1 MAEFK
6 LGRLRFVWKD
16 VWTNSTTYV
25 KDDIVRYGGKAYVCV
40 LGHTADA
47 DATGGFETD
56 LTAGKWELMND
67 GQSWGDAWTSA
78 TFYKVNDIVNYGGR
92 SYIANTS
99 HTSAATAALGLED
112 DFSKWDLFN
121 DGIAFKGTW
130 ATGTRYKLN
139 DMVSYGGQVYICN
152 THHTSTPTFDTVKF
166 TMFATGLQF
175 EGSFD
180 IGATYQPGDVV
191 SYGANTYVAS
201 VTTTGNLPTDT
212 NYFTTITQ
220 GVVYKGLY
228 NGATLYKKGDIVTYG
243 ASAYVAKNDT
253 TGNLPSDT
261 DNWETMVSGLQSL
274 GAYNGATS
282 YVKGDIVQYGGYSYV
297 AKGNTTGN
305 LPTVT
310 ANWDLLTKGY
320 TYIGVYSGAT
330 AYKPGELVS
339 YGGSIYAAKVN
350 TTGTAPSN
358 ATNWD
363 LFTQGFSFAGDYA
376 GGTTYK
382 VGEVVKYGAKLYIA
396 TAEGSGNLPTN
407 ASFFTL
413 YVDGVRLAPNPTYS
427 NGTAYLAGD
436 IVRYGARSYICI
448 LAHTSNNGGG
458 IEPPNATYWSL
469 LAAGMYW
476 KGTYSAGTE
485 YELDDTVE
493 YLGSTFISISAN
505 NTGNTPSSSPLKW
518 NLVAQTGDVTP
529 IMTTAG
535 DLIRKGTGGSVERI
549 PVGTSGQML
558 VVNGAG
564 LPAWEDNNVTGKVYY
579 VTPEGNNS
587 NDGKSVNRAFATIK
601 YACSTV
607 TGPATIYVK
616 SGTYTESLPIT
627 IPANVALVGDS
638 LRTTVV
644 QPAVGDEGKKMFLMS
659 DGTLLQKFA
668 MTGLNGF
675 NIGTPGDIDTSS
687 GGGVYVSLNPA
698 SPILNKSPYVLECS
712 SFSTGGIGA
721 VIDGSLHAS
730 GYKSIVFHSYTCSN
744 EGGVGIWCSNNGKAE
759 VVSCF
764 TYFCHYGYAAST
776 GGQIR
781 SLNGNSS
788 YGTYGAIAGGYD
800 STETPITGSLYGTM
814 ISYQSQTGVFNTGET
829 LTSPTGNA
837 TILSSQPSTGVLYVK
852 VNSGTFTDGQTIT
865 GTASAVQATIKS
877 GGVTGQKG
885 FILVVSGLTA
895 EPVPGASLNI
905 ASAGGT
911 YVIQSVDYT
920 AAATGYKPAGFAVI
934 VLTTEK
940 TLPSAE
946 STGVTVRTK
955 YSKIRLTGHDFLAI
969 GSGGKAT
976 SYPVQTQATLQVNEI
991 VENLPGRVFYVSTDQ
1006 DGNFRVGD
1014 FFKVDQATGRATLN
1028 ANAFDLSGL
1037 TSLRLGSIG
1046 AQIGE
1051 QINEFSSDGTL
1062 SGNSNIAVP
1071 TEQAVKTY
1079 VDTSINSL
1087 SVAFSIA
1094 LA

>member
-6 LGRLRFVWKD
+6 LGRLRFVWKN

-25 KDDIVRYGGKAYVCV
+25 KDDIVRYGGKSYVCI
-40 LGHTADA
+40 LGHTADS

-56 LTAGKWELMND
+56 LAANKWQLMND
-67 GQSWGDAWTSA
+67 GQSWGDAWATG
-78 TFYKVNDIVNYGGR
+78 TFYKVNDVVNYGGR
-92 SYIANTS
+92 SYIVNES
-99 HTSAATAALGLED
+99 HTSAATTALGLEA

-130 ATGTRYKLN
+130 ASTTRYKLN

-152 THHTSTPTFDTVKF
+152 TYHTSTSTFDTVKF

-175 EGSFD
+175 EGSYD
-180 IGATYQPGDVV
+180 NGTTYQPGDVV

-201 VTTTGNLPTDT
+201 VTTVGNLPTDT
-212 NYFTTITQ
+212 NYFTVITQ
-220 GVVYKGLY
+220 GVVYKGIY
-228 NGATLYKKGDIVTYG
+228 GGATAYKKGDIVTYG
-243 ASAYVAKNDT
+243 ASAYVAKQDT
-253 TGNLPSDT
+253 VGNLPSNAT
-261 DNWETMVSGLQSL
+261 NWDTMVSGLQSL
-274 GAYNGATS
+274 GAYSGATA

-297 AKGNTTGN
+297 AKNNTTGN

-310 ANWDLLTKGY
+310 ANWDVLTKGY
-320 TYIGVYSGAT
+320 TFIGVYSGVT

-413 YVDGVRLAPNPTYS
+413 YVDGVRLAPNPTYT
-427 NGTAYLAGD
+427 NGVAYLAGD

-448 LAHTSNNGGG
+448 LGHTSNNGGG

-469 LAAGMYW
+469 LAAGMFW

-493 YLGSTFISISAN
+493 YLGSTWISVSAN
-505 NTGNTPSSSPLKW
+505 NIGQTPSSSPTKW

-529 IMTTAG
+529 VLTTAG
-535 DLIRKGTGGSVERI
+535 DLLRKGTGGSVERI
-549 PVGTSGQML
+549 PVGTGGQIL
-558 VVNGAG
+558 AVNGAG
-564 LPAWEDNNVTGKVYY
+564 LPAWENNNVTGQVYY
-579 VTPEGNNS
+579 VTPEGNNG
-587 NDGKSVNRAFATIK
+587 NDGKSINRAFATIK
-601 YACSTV
+601 YACTTV
-607 TGPATIYVK
+607 TGPATIFVK
-616 SGTYTESLPIT
+616 SGTYTEILPIT
-627 IPANVALVGDS
+627 IPANVYIVGDS
-638 LRTTVV
+638 LRSVV
-644 QPAVGDEGKKMFLMS
+644 IQPQAGDETKTMFLMS
-659 DGTLLQKFA
+659 NGSLLQKVT
-668 MTGLNGF
+668 MQGLNGF
-675 NIGTPGDIDTSS
+675 DVGTPGDVDTSTP
-687 GGGVYVSLNPA
+687 GGIFIALNPS
-698 SPILNKSPYVLECS
+698 SPITTKSPYVLECS
-712 SFSTGGIGA
+712 CFSSGGIGA
-721 VIDGSLHAS
+721 VVNGSVHGS
-730 GYKSIVFHSYTCSN
+730 GFRSIVFHAYTMN
-744 EGGVGIWCSNNGKAE
+744 NDGGIGIWTSNNGKAE
-759 VVSCF
+759 IVSCF
-764 TYFCHYGYAAST
+764 TYFCTYGYAASS

-781 SLNGNSS
+781 SLNGNNS
-788 YGTYGAIAGGYD
+788 YGTYGCISGGFDASETAITA
-800 STETPITGSLYGTM
+800 TLYGQLIT
-814 ISYQSQTGVFNTGET
+814 YQSANGTFNTGET
-829 LTSPTGNA
+829 LNSPTGSA
-837 TILSSQPSTGVLYVK
+837 TILSSQPSAGVLYVK
-852 VNSGTFTDGQTIT
+852 VNSGTFSAGQTIT
-865 GTASAVQATIKS
+865 GTATAVQATISS

-885 FILVVSGLTA
+885 FLVVVAGLTG

-911 YVIQSVDYT
+911 YVIQAVDYT
-920 AAATGYKPAGFAVI
+920 AGATGYKPAGFAI
-934 VLTTEK
+934 LTLTTEK
-940 TLPSAE
+940 LLPSAE
-946 STGVTVRTK
+946 GTGITVRTK
-955 YSKIRLTGHDFLAI
+955 YSKVRLTGHDFLAI
-969 GSGGKAT
+969 GSGGKSTA
-976 SYPVQTQATLQVNEI
+976 YPTQTASTLQVNEI

-1051 QINEFSSDGTL
+1051 QINEFSADGTL
-1062 SGNSNIAVP
+1062 SGNSNLAVP

-1079 VDTSINSL
+1079 VDQSINSL

>member
-6 LGRLRFVWKD
+6 LGRLRFVWKN
-16 VWTNSTTYV
+16 VWANSTVYV
-25 KDDIVRYGGKAYVCV
+25 KDDVVRYGGKSYVCV
-40 LGHTADA
+40 LGHTANS
-47 DATGGFETD
+47 DATGGFEID
-56 LTAGKWELMND
+56 LTASKWQLMND
-67 GQSWGDAWTSA
+67 GQSWGDAWATS
-78 TFYKVNDIVNYGGR
+78 TFYKVNEIVNYGGR
-92 SYIANTS
+92 SYIANES

-121 DGIAFKGTW
+121 DGIAFRGVW
-130 ATGTRYKLN
+130 ANATRYKLN

-152 THHTSTPTFDTVKF
+152 TYHTSTSTFDTIKF

-175 EGSFD
+175 EGAYD
-180 IGATYQPGDVV
+180 NGATYQPGDVV
-191 SYGANTYVAS
+191 SYGANTYVATL
-201 VTTTGNLPTDT
+201 TTVGHLPTDT
-212 NYFTTITQ
+212 GYWSVITQ
-220 GVVYKGLY
+220 GVVYKGIY
-228 NGATLYKKGDIVTYG
+228 SGVTAYKKGDIVTYG

-261 DNWETMVSGLQSL
+261 GNWDTMVSGLQTL
-274 GAYNGATS
+274 GTYNGATA
-282 YVKGDIVQYGGYSYV
+282 YVKGDIVAYGGYSYI

-310 ANWDLLTKGY
+310 SNWDILAKGY
-320 TYIGVYSGAT
+320 TFIGEYSGVT
-330 AYKPGELVS
+330 AYKPGEMVT
-339 YGGSIYAAKVN
+339 YGGSVFTAKAN
-350 TTGTAPSN
+350 TTGNAPSD
-358 ATNWD
+358 TGNWD
-363 LFTQGFSFAGDYA
+363 LFAKGFSFTGEYS
-376 GGTTYK
+376 GSTTYK

-396 TAEGSGNLPTN
+396 TAEGSGNVPTN

-413 YVDGVRLAPNPTYS
+413 YVDGIRLAGTYADAI
-427 NGTAYLAGD
+427 TYLAGD
-436 IVRYGARSYICI
+436 IVRYGARSYACI
-448 LAHTSNNGGG
+448 LGHTSSNSTG
-458 IEPPNATYWSL
+458 IEPPNPTYWSL

-505 NTGNTPSSSPLKW
+505 NIGNDPSSNPLKW
-518 NLVAQTGDVTP
+518 NLVAQTGDLSPVL
-529 IMTTAG
+529 TTAG
-535 DLIRKGTGGSVERI
+535 DLIRKGSGGAIERI
-549 PVGTSGQML
+549 AVGTTGQIL
-558 VVNGAG
+558 TVNGAG
-564 LPAWEDNNVTGKVYY
+564 LPAWEHNNVTGNVYY

-587 NDGKSVNRAFATIK
+587 NDGTSINRAFATIR
-601 YACSTV
+601 YACDNV

-616 SGTYTESLPIT
+616 SGTYTEILPIT
-627 IPANVALVGDS
+627 VPAEVAVVGDS

-644 QPAVGDEGKKMFLMS
+644 QPQTGDEDETMFLLS
-659 DGTLLQKFA
+659 DSTLLQKLA
-668 MTGLNGF
+668 MKGLNGF
-675 NIGTPGDIDTSS
+675 IVGTPGDIDTSTP
-687 GGGVYVSLNPA
+687 GGIYIALNPA
-698 SPILNKSPYVLECS
+698 SPILVKSPYVLECS

-721 VIDGSLHAS
+721 VIDGSIHAS

-744 EGGVGIWCSNNGKAE
+744 EAGVGIWCSNGGKAE

-764 TYFCHYGYAAST
+764 TYFCAYGYAASS

-800 STETPITGSLYGTM
+800 STETAITGTLYGTL
-814 ISYQSQTGVFNTGET
+814 ITYNGATGVFNTGEE

-837 TILSSQPSTGVLYVK
+837 TILSSQDSAGLLYIK
-852 VNSGTFTDGQTIT
+852 VNSGSFSDGQTIT
-865 GTASAVQATIKS
+865 GSGTAVQATIIT

-885 FILVVSGLTA
+885 FLAIMSGLTD
-895 EPVPGASLNI
+895 EPIPGASLNI
-905 ASAGGT
+905 ASGGGT

-920 AAATGYKPAGFAVI
+920 AAATGYKPAGFAI
-934 VLTTEK
+934 VTLTTEK
-940 TLPSAE
+940 ITASAE
-946 STGVTVRTK
+946 STATTIRTK

-976 SYPVQTQATLQVNEI
+976 SYPVQTQETVQTNEI
-991 VENLPGRVFYVSTDQ
+991 IENLPGRVFYVSTDQ

-1051 QINEFSSDGTL
+1051 QINEFSADGTL

-1071 TEQAVKTY
+1071 TEQAVKAY
-1079 VDTSINSL
+1079 VDTNINAL
-1087 SVAFSIA
+1087 GVAFSIA
-1094 LA
+1094 LS